1 MTFNLIVEHMFLVL
15 ASITLSIL
23 LGIPLGIC
31 SYMVPKSKQLILR
44 IVDILQT
51 IPALAL
57 LGLIMI
63 LAGPG
68 KLTVVI
74 GITLYSL
81 LPVVQNTYLG
91 LSGIDPGVKEVAR
104 GVGMTPFERLSKIEF
119 PIAFP
124 SVFTGIRI
132 ALVNAIGIA
141 VFAAFVG
148 GGGIGGVMNK
158 AIRIQDMKMILIA
171 TGALMIIAVALDLM
185 MSISESQI
193 RKSHSSMKRVVS
205 SIIIVFVAFIATVPF
220 QIAGS
225 NKAGDMIVYD
235 GDYTESQIMHHMI
248 KHLVEGKTDLNVTIK
263 DQMSQVNN
271 YKALIGKKHSCDLMI
286 SYDGTLLTTFL
297 HKDPSDV
304 PKGKSLY
311 DYTNALGRKKEKLT
325 MLGKLG
331 FNNTYAVAV
340 PKALAE
346 KYKLKNISDLE
357 KIAPKLVFGAEHE
370 FFTEEGSMKYNPF
383 VKFYNLN
390 FKDHKSVDVS
400 LKYSAI
406 EKGEYDVTEV
416 FATDGL
422 NKKANLVILKDDKHF
437 FPEYNGAFLVRE
449 DTFEKFAKTAPDLRK
464 VLSMLDGKISTEE
477 MSELTYQVD
486 VKGKTVDDVAIDFL
500 KKKGIL

>member
-91 LSGIDPGVKEVAR
+91 LSGIDPGVKEAAR

-225 NKAGDMIVYD
+225 NKAGDID
-235 GDYTESQIMHHMI
+235 
-248 KHLVEGKTDLNVTIK
+248 
-263 DQMSQVNN
+263 
-271 YKALIGKKHSCDLMI
+271 
-286 SYDGTLLTTFL
+286 
-297 HKDPSDV
+297 
-304 PKGKSLY
+304 
-311 DYTNALGRKKEKLT
+311 R
-325 MLGKLG
+325 
-331 FNNTYAVAV
+331 
-340 PKALAE
+340 
-346 KYKLKNISDLE
+346 
-357 KIAPKLVFGAEHE
+357 
-370 FFTEEGSMKYNPF
+370 
-383 VKFYNLN
+383 
-390 FKDHKSVDVS
+390 KSVV
-400 LKYSAI
+400 
-406 EKGEYDVTEV
+406 
-416 FATDGL
+416 
-422 NKKANLVILKDDKHF
+422 
-437 FPEYNGAFLVRE
+437 
-449 DTFEKFAKTAPDLRK
+449 
-464 VLSMLDGKISTEE
+464 
-477 MSELTYQVD
+477 
-486 VKGKTVDDVAIDFL
+486 
-500 KKKGIL
+500 

>member
-1 MTFNLIVEHMFLVL
+1 MEHMFLVL
-15 ASITLSIL
+15 AAIALSIL
-23 LGIPLGIC
+23 VGVPLGIC
-31 SYMVPKSKQLILR
+31 AYMMTKSRAIILR

-81 LPVVQNTYLG
+81 LPIVQNTCLG
-91 LSGIDPGVKEVAR
+91 LSGIDPGVKEAAI
-104 GVGMTPFERLSKIEF
+104 GVGMTPIERLTQVEF
-119 PIAFP
+119 PLAFP
-124 SVFTGIRI
+124 TVFTGIRI

-148 GGGIGGVMNK
+148 GGGIGSVMNR

-171 TGALMIIAVALDLM
+171 TGALMIIAVVLDMLM
-185 MSISESQI
+185 SVSEAQI

-205 SIIIVFVAFIATVPF
+205 SILIVFVAFLATVPF

-225 NKAGDMIVYD
+225 KNAGDLTLYD
-235 GDYTESQIMHHMI
+235 GDYSESQIMSHMI

-271 YKALIGKKHSCDLMI
+271 YKALIGKKHSCDMMI

-297 HKDPSDV
+297 HKDPTDV
-304 PKGKSLY
+304 PKGESLY
-311 DYTNALGRKKEKLT
+311 DYTNKLGKKRENLM

-331 FNNTYAVAV
+331 FNNTYAIAV
-340 PKALAE
+340 PRKLAN
-346 KYKLKNISDLE
+346 KYNLKKISDLKKVASE
-357 KIAPKLVFGAEHE
+357 LTFGAEHE

-383 VKFYNLN
+383 VKFYNLK
-390 FKDHKSVDVS
+390 FKNQKSVDVS

-416 FATDGL
+416 YATDGL
-422 NKKANLVILKDDKHF
+422 NKKANLVRLEDDKHF

-449 DTFEKFAKTAPDLRK
+449 DTFTKFAKSAPNLKK

-477 MSELTYQVD
+477 MSEMTYQVD
-486 VKGKTVDDVAIDFL
+486 VKGKSVDDVAIDFL
-500 KKKGIL
+500 KKKGLI

>member
-1 MTFNLIVEHMFLVL
+1 
-15 ASITLSIL
+15 
-23 LGIPLGIC
+23 
-31 SYMVPKSKQLILR
+31 
-44 IVDILQT
+44 
-51 IPALAL
+51 
-57 LGLIMI
+57 
-63 LAGPG
+63 
-68 KLTVVI
+68 
-74 GITLYSL
+74 
-81 LPVVQNTYLG
+81 
-91 LSGIDPGVKEVAR
+91 
-104 GVGMTPFERLSKIEF
+104 
-119 PIAFP
+119 
-124 SVFTGIRI
+124 
-132 ALVNAIGIA
+132 
-141 VFAAFVG
+141 
-148 GGGIGGVMNK
+148 
-158 AIRIQDMKMILIA
+158 
-171 TGALMIIAVALDLM
+171 
-185 MSISESQI
+185 
-193 RKSHSSMKRVVS
+193 
-205 SIIIVFVAFIATVPF
+205 
-220 QIAGS
+220 
-225 NKAGDMIVYD
+225 
-235 GDYTESQIMHHMI
+235 
-248 KHLVEGKTDLNVTIK
+248 
-263 DQMSQVNN
+263 
-271 YKALIGKKHSCDLMI
+271 
-286 SYDGTLLTTFL
+286 
-297 HKDPSDV
+297 
-304 PKGKSLY
+304 
-311 DYTNALGRKKEKLT
+311 